1 MAGVALAGVRYD
13 KWIRFMLPLMRL
25 LAVASIAMLAIAA
38 LLE

>member
-1 MAGVALAGVRYD
+1 M
-13 KWIRFMLPLMRL
+13 WIRFMLPLMRL